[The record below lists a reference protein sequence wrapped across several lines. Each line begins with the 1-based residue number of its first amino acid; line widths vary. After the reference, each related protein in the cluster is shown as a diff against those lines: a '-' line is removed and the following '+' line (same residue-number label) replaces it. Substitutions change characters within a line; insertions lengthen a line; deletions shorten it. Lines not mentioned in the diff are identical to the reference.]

1 MVITSD
7 CLSEDSGSI
16 PDKTVLRGVR
26 QVVKA
31 LAFHASIAGFDSRT
45 PYT

>member
-1 MVITSD
+1 MVIISD

-16 PDKTVLRGVR
+16 PDKTVLGGVR